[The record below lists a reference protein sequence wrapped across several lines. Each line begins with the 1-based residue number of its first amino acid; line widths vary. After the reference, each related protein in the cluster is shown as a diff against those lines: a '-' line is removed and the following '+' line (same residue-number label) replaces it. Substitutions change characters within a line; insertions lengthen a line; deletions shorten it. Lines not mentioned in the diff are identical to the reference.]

1 MDGQSKNL
9 TQEYIKQLQTIF
21 PEAVTEVAD
30 KDGNNT
36 SLKVDM
42 EKLSILLGEASIP
55 KDDTDYKQKYE
66 EKFSFEWA
74 VKLRAI
80 A

>member
-42 EKLSILLGEASIP
+42 EKHPYPKMIQITSRSMKKSSLLSGLANVGL
-55 KDDTDYKQKYE
+55 
-66 EKFSFEWA
+66 
-74 VKLRAI
+74 
-80 A
+80 